1 MSNNFNL
8 TNITLNKF
16 TSNNK
21 LYTNINYK
29 IFITNL
35 NLTLT
40 LTKQYTKDFTTLP
53 IKPNKFENYLIN
65 DHHLINNNL
74 YKQITNN
81 KR

>member
-1 MSNNFNL
+1 MTNFNI

-35 NLTLT
+35 NITLN
-40 LTKQYTKDFTTLP
+40 LTKQYTQD
-53 IKPNKFENYLIN
+53 
-65 DHHLINNNL
+65 
-74 YKQITNN
+74 
-81 KR
+81 